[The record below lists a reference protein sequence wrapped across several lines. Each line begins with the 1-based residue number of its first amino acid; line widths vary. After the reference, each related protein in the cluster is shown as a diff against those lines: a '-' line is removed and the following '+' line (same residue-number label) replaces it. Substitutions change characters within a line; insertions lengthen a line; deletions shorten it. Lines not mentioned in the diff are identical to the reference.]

1 MTDWFETPSPK
12 SCETP
17 ATRAC
22 AVTRD
27 VPIAASGR
35 SMVTGLRYTNSR
47 TSSTKTPI
55 AISMGMRSCSPAT
68 VRSATVAAG
77 PVTCTVT
84 WAVGAGVVFD
94 DVGDSVIGLVGTRR
108 AQLAR
113 KTDRQHPGRLVLAR
127 QERAQLRC
135 GEEVLNHHDICH
147 VVAQRVH
154 HLAVGGF
161 VGGLEPG
168 FVDKSDYEQV
178 VRTRFV
184 KRFGHLPG
192 GDARRGV
199 AGQDGERMPLGH
211 LVQARERQRKC
222 NRNRD
227 PNPYHRPGPPHHK
240 IG

>member
-1 MTDWFETPSPK
+1 M
-12 SCETP
+12 
-17 ATRAC
+17 
-22 AVTRD
+22 
-27 VPIAASGR
+27 
-35 SMVTGLRYTNSR
+35 
-47 TSSTKTPI
+47 
-55 AISMGMRSCSPAT
+55 
-68 VRSATVAAG
+68 AAG
-77 PVTCTVT
+77 PVTCTVSGPS
-84 WAVGAGVVFD
+84 APDVVFD
-94 DVGDSVIGLVGTRR
+94 DVGDSVVGLVGPRR

-113 KTDRQHPGRLVLAR
+113 KADRQHPGRLVLAG
-127 QERAQLRC
+127 QERAQLRR
-135 GEEVLNHHDICH
+135 GEEVLHHHDVCD

-168 FVDKSDYEQV
+168 FVDKRNDEKV

-222 NRNRD
+222 DRDRD
-227 PNPYHRPGPPHHK
+227 PDPDHRPGPPHHE